1 MRSPDPGLIAIFAVD
16 DQSTLTLLGHAST
29 RGLVPRNVRCQRD
42 PGVLTVTVTV
52 TVTVTATLTATL
64 TL

>member
-29 RGLVPRNVRCQRD
+29 RGLVPRNVRCQWD

-52 TVTVTATLTATL
+52 P
-64 TL
+64 